1 MPALLRKLSS
11 GLRKMLPEWS
21 EKISPI
27 RLALI
32 VGFELNLKM
41 VAGFFFSKWSALFFC
56 LSVAFFSFVVCL
68 RVGYSVCFR
77 RGFLVGVV
85 PISSLYVRD
94 FSLIFWRKF
103 QI

>member
-41 VAGFFFSKWSALFFC
+41 VAGFFFPNGRRFFF
-56 LSVAFFSFVVCL
+56 A
-68 RVGYSVCFR
+68 
-77 RGFLVGVV
+77 
-85 PISSLYVRD
+85 
-94 FSLIFWRKF
+94 
-103 QI
+103 